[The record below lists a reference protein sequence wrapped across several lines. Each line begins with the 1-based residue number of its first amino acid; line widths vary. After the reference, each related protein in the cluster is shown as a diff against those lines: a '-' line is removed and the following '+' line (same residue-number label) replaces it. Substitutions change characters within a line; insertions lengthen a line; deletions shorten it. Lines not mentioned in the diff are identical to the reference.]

1 MSIISDIPPDALAQA
16 WEIIE
21 KRRKQEKSEK
31 LGREVGT
38 WGGKRPG
45 AFGLKREYNVTA
57 RLQLNPI
64 QIKVLTEMG
73 DGDISAGIEKLIS
86 EEM

>member
-21 KRRKQEKSEK
+21 KRRKQERSEK
-31 LGREVGT
+31 LGKEVGT

-57 RLQLNPI
+57 RL
-64 QIKVLTEMG
+64 TR
-73 DGDISAGIEKLIS
+73 SASSAPRWSRSKYRICGH
-86 EEM
+86 